1 MIRSFWWRTNMYSTS
16 FKITLRTSLA
26 RSCAT
31 GERERIECLPLI
43 FISSRDREGS
53 EDTAVWRGER
63 GTSRCQAGRAGG
75 GGWGAVTSRRR
86 SMYKDMSERHGIQ
99 GKRVLLQ
106 DVWFRN
112 EREGWGKGSA
122 CKASK
127 ARGIW
132 TSPMGNEEQNRTRLG
147 CFGSYKLW
155 HWSRKQAGMGRG
167 RKADLFGVCVNSVS
181 TGFIPL
187 FPPPTAAST
196 VPFT

>member
-1 MIRSFWWRTNMYSTS
+1 
-16 FKITLRTSLA
+16 
-26 RSCAT
+26 
-31 GERERIECLPLI
+31 
-43 FISSRDREGS
+43 
-53 EDTAVWRGER
+53 
-63 GTSRCQAGRAGG
+63 
-75 GGWGAVTSRRR
+75 
-86 SMYKDMSERHGIQ
+86 MYKDMSERHGIQ

-147 CFGSYKLW
+147 GFGSYKLW

-167 RKADLFGVCVNSVS
+167 RKADLFGVCVKHRVY
-181 TGFIPL
+181 
-187 FPPPTAAST
+187 PTLSSPYSSQHSAFHI
-196 VPFT
+196 VGE